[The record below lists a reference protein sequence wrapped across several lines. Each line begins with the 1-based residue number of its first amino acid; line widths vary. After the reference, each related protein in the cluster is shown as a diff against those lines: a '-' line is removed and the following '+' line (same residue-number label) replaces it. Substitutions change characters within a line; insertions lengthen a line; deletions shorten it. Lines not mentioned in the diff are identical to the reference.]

1 MSANDSTSLPKRQQ
15 QKQQQQERK
24 THEKLKR
31 KYK

>member
-24 THEKLKR
+24 THGKLKR